1 MRKYLILSAA
11 GILTF
16 ITVSVCANDMGARV
30 VVNDTVLDCDIVM
43 KDDRVYV
50 PLRAV
55 SDYMGADVSWDQ
67 AARTASIDFVRADND
82 VSQMLADVSPSV
94 VAIVGNYNDSGTNTH
109 LETTAHGSGVV
120 IKSGGEI
127 LTNAHVVKNL
137 DQIIVVMNDGAGY
150 EAKLKY
156 MDEDI
161 DLAVI
166 KINKLGLKPIRFAEP
181 SAIVAGKT
189 VVAIGTPISFSLRNS
204 ASKGII
210 SGVNCSAFS
219 HYRLIQTDAAINPG
233 NSGGP
238 LVNGNGE
245 LVGINSAKFV
255 SASIEGMGFAIPV
268 DTVQYALG
276 QFEAYGRVRKIDIGI
291 QYEESW
297 AATLGLPTKEGLTV
311 TGVEA
316 GSAAAAAGIAAGDIL
331 MTVGGMD
338 VHGEVDFYEAMKG
351 YNIGDQ
357 IPVTIV
363 KNGSEHVISV
373 TAAEKN

>member
-210 SGVNCSAFS
+210 SGVNCNAFS

-268 DTVQYALG
+268 DTVQYALR

-297 AATLGLPTKEGLTV
+297 AAMLGLPTKEGLTV